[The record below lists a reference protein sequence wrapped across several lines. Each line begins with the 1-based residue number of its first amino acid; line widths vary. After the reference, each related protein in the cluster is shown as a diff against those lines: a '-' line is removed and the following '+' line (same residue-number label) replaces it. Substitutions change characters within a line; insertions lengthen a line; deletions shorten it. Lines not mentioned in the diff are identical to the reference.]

1 MEGRPYLR
9 FVYVENAIGNRTLL
23 TTPEGNI
30 VEDPNPLRPTGRLGQ
45 LAFVSEDDTDKYETD
60 YIVRLATV
68 VQDVSEL
75 GDSRSN
81 AKPTR
86 PIYDIANDRVYVSDR
101 TTSGGDIL
109 FLVDVSG
116 SMSPDIAK
124 LKASIAGLFTKLDGD
139 GVDDLRVGLGAYM
152 VNHKQLMVGSS
163 PWANYSSAAISM
175 FSNLATNIVS
185 GSSNAQAASA
195 IKWGVETY
203 KFRDDTKKFIV
214 LVTDTGREGDPLT
227 PPDVQS
233 LLVSND
239 ITLIVIAKDQNY
251 YAPTAWATGGEF
263 INSSSANNWDNLL
276 AGTLGNIITGGII
289 DPSVPPVW
297 TLQRHPEDSSQYLLP
312 SQAAG
317 IGRLVYDEYHK
328 TLWYVQP
335 NGILLLIAKQQE
347 MPDVNKQTIK
357 AKAATAIESGQLVSM
372 GDNQLVSPATKDGSK
387 AIGYALTSAT
397 AGLLVEVQIGGVY
410 TGYTRWTLTPGT
422 IYYQDNNGEIR
433 GKDVDH
439 DTHLYPAALAIGSN
453 AFVILSEV
461 YTGTDSS
468 SSQSLT
474 IEAVSVARDT
484 RQFSA
489 NTSALTTVCN
499 LSDIMTDIFQ
509 DQDWASSPYMLKQV
523 MTIANKSAAST
534 LQFNLLQDGGA
545 GSVMDTVPVNGSIT
559 PPLVNTDW
567 TLQCQ
572 GEYQVDLLVEV
583 ISGRLQPQILDE
595 KPSSTDGQ
603 EVYEYTDPS
612 DSSKKYVVL
621 GQIKKFTIT
630 VDPATDSTG
639 QLFDYQGWISN
650 TIASKDYMIL
660 GGVTLSNTSMADSV
674 QIQILNQTDQ
684 ILRTFDIGP
693 GLSTMI
699 ELHREDIKL
708 QTDTP
713 GGVEA
718 TIDLQVTA
726 YRFKES

>member
-1 MEGRPYLR
+1 M
-9 FVYVENAIGNRTLL
+9 

-30 VEDPNPLRPTGRLGQ
+30 IEALNPLRPTGRLGQ

-68 VQDVSEL
+68 AQNVSEL

-86 PIYDIANDRVYVSDR
+86 PIYDIASDRVYVSDR

-175 FSNLATNIVS
+175 FSGLATNIVS

-214 LVTDTGREGDPLT
+214 LVTDTGREGDPIT

-239 ITLIVIAKDQNY
+239 ITLIVIAKDQSY

-263 INSSSANNWDNLL
+263 IDSSSANNWDNLL

-357 AKAATAIESGQLVSM
+357 ARAATAIESGQ
-372 GDNQLVSPATKDGSK
+372 P
-387 AIGYALTSAT
+387 
-397 AGLLVEVQIGGVY
+397 
-410 TGYTRWTLTPGT
+410 
-422 IYYQDNNGEIR
+422 
-433 GKDVDH
+433 
-439 DTHLYPAALAIGSN
+439 
-453 AFVILSEV
+453 EV

-468 SSQSLT
+468 SSQPLT

-595 KPSSTDGQ
+595 KPSSTDGP

-612 DSSKKYVVL
+612 DGSKRYVVL

-650 TIASKDYMIL
+650 TIASRDYMIL

-684 ILRTFDIGP
+684 ILHTFDIGP

>member
-9 FVYVENAIGNRTLL
+9 FVYVDNAIGNRTLL

-60 YIVRLATV
+60 YIVRSATV

-86 PIYDIANDRVYVSDR
+86 PIYDIASDRVYVSDR

-175 FSNLATNIVS
+175 FSGLATNIVS
-185 GSSNAQAASA
+185 GSANAQAASA

-239 ITLIVIAKDQNY
+239 ITLIVIAKDQSY

-263 INSSSANNWDNLL
+263 IDSSSANNWDNLL

-357 AKAATAIESGQLVSM
+357 AKAAIAIESGQ
-372 GDNQLVSPATKDGSK
+372 P
-387 AIGYALTSAT
+387 
-397 AGLLVEVQIGGVY
+397 
-410 TGYTRWTLTPGT
+410 
-422 IYYQDNNGEIR
+422 
-433 GKDVDH
+433 
-439 DTHLYPAALAIGSN
+439 
-453 AFVILSEV
+453 EV
-461 YTGTDSS
+461 YTGADSS
-468 SSQSLT
+468 SNQSLT
-474 IEAVSVARDT
+474 IEAVSVVRDT

-595 KPSSTDGQ
+595 KPSSPDGP

-612 DSSKKYVVL
+612 DGSKKYVVL

-684 ILRTFDIGP
+684 ILHTFDIGP

-699 ELHREDIKL
+699 ELHREDIKI

-718 TIDLQVTA
+718 TVNLQVTA

>member
-30 VEDPNPLRPTGRLGQ
+30 IEALNPLLPTGRLGQ

-68 VQDVSEL
+68 AQNVSEL

-239 ITLIVIAKDQNY
+239 ITLIVIAKDQSY

-263 INSSSANNWDNLL
+263 IDSSSANNWDNLL

-357 AKAATAIESGQLVSM
+357 ARAATAIESGQ
-372 GDNQLVSPATKDGSK
+372 P
-387 AIGYALTSAT
+387 
-397 AGLLVEVQIGGVY
+397 
-410 TGYTRWTLTPGT
+410 
-422 IYYQDNNGEIR
+422 
-433 GKDVDH
+433 
-439 DTHLYPAALAIGSN
+439 
-453 AFVILSEV
+453 EV
-461 YTGTDSS
+461 YTGADSS
-468 SSQSLT
+468 SNQSLT
-474 IEAVSVARDT
+474 IEAVSVVRDT

-684 ILRTFDIGP
+684 ILHTFDIGP

>member
-30 VEDPNPLRPTGRLGQ
+30 IEALNPLLPTGRLGQ

-68 VQDVSEL
+68 AQNVSEL

-239 ITLIVIAKDQNY
+239 ITLIVIAKDQSY

-263 INSSSANNWDNLL
+263 IDSSSANNWDDLL

-357 AKAATAIESGQLVSM
+357 ARAATAIESGQ
-372 GDNQLVSPATKDGSK
+372 P
-387 AIGYALTSAT
+387 
-397 AGLLVEVQIGGVY
+397 
-410 TGYTRWTLTPGT
+410 
-422 IYYQDNNGEIR
+422 
-433 GKDVDH
+433 
-439 DTHLYPAALAIGSN
+439 
-453 AFVILSEV
+453 EV
-461 YTGTDSS
+461 YTGADSS
-468 SSQSLT
+468 SNQSLT
-474 IEAVSVARDT
+474 IEAVSVVRDT

-595 KPSSTDGQ
+595 KPSSPDGP

-684 ILRTFDIGP
+684 ILHTFDIGP